1 MNVLR
6 GTVEPIPVAQLSDGS
21 DCYLVCDRE
30 TMESIEIGFVGGRE
44 EPELFMQ
51 DGGMGGVT
59 AGQVFT
65 NDQLLFKVRWSFGGG
80 WIDYRGR
87 TGARSP
93 GRRSG
98 GAKRRGGGGALGRQK
113 SAGVIWGYAL
123 GCAPR
128 SNVLP

>member
-6 GTVEPIPVAQLSDGS
+6 GTLEPVAVAQLSDGS
-21 DCYLVCDRE
+21 DWYLVCDRE

-51 DGGMGGVT
+51 DGGLGGVT

-80 WIDYRGR
+80 WIDNRG
-87 TGARSP
+87 AYWSQVP
-93 GRRSG
+93 G
-98 GAKRRGGGGALGRQK
+98 
-113 SAGVIWGYAL
+113 
-123 GCAPR
+123 
-128 SNVLP
+128 